1 MKKVFLLFLLFLV
14 ACSEDVYYAA
24 GKEDEIFVVAD
35 SGVWKELKNLIKE
48 SLYKDVRIVHLK
60 PIFTVK
66 YVEPQNFTLKQK
78 RKNLLLISS
87 GTSDRTFEFIRNIL
101 PSNALAKIESQ
112 GAGIF
117 LAENCYAEGQIVVVI
132 GAKDITSLKE
142 ILEKK
147 QDTLFNIFQ
156 GKIKERIKAKTLKQL
171 NERLSKRMRDQYG
184 WSLKLPRQYHVSRDS
199 NRYVRFVRRHP
210 DRFISVYWESTGNFD
225 AKYCLNERKIIAKIY
240 YRGDQID
247 TTRTK
252 IEGFKF
258 RGRDIFVIS
267 GVWQNEQYVMG
278 GPFLTYCIYEP
289 KRKTAYFVD
298 GLIFAPGK
306 NKWVYLCELE
316 AILES
321 FEIPPRL

>member
-1 MKKVFLLFLLFLV
+1 MKKIFLLFLLFLV
-14 ACSEDVYYAA
+14 TCSEDVYYAA
-24 GKEDEIFVVAD
+24 GKEDEVFVVAD

-48 SLYKDVRIVHLK
+48 SLYKDVRIVHEK

-66 YVEPQNFTLKQK
+66 YAEPQNFRLKQK
-78 RKNLLLISS
+78 RKNLLLIGS

-101 PSNALAKIESQ
+101 PSNALSKIESQ

-117 LAENCYAEGQIVVVI
+117 LAENFYAEGQIVVVI
-132 GAKDITSLKE
+132 GAKDMTSLKD
-142 ILEKK
+142 ILKKK

-156 GKIKERIKAKTLKQL
+156 GKIKERIKTKTLKQF
-171 NERLSKRMRDQYG
+171 NERLSKRMRNQYG
-184 WSLKLPRQYHVSRDS
+184 WSLKLPRQYFVSRDLD
-199 NRYVRFVRRHP
+199 RFVRFIRRHP
-210 DRFISVYWESTGNFD
+210 DRFISIYWEFTDNFD
-225 AKYCLNERKIIAKIY
+225 AQYCLDERKIIAKIY

-289 KRKTAYFVD
+289 KKKTAYFVD

-316 AILES
+316 AIIES
-321 FEIPPRL
+321 FELN

>member
-1 MKKVFLLFLLFLV
+1 MKKIFLLFLLFLV
-14 ACSEDVYYAA
+14 TCSEDVYYAA
-24 GKEDEIFVVAD
+24 GKEDEVFVVAD

-48 SLYKDVRIVHLK
+48 SLYKDVRIVHEK

-66 YVEPQNFTLKQK
+66 YAEPQNFRLKQK
-78 RKNLLLISS
+78 RKNLLLIGS

-101 PSNALAKIESQ
+101 PSDALSKIESQ

-117 LAENCYAEGQIVVVI
+117 LAENFYAEGQIVVVI
-132 GAKDITSLKE
+132 GAKDMTSLKD
-142 ILEKK
+142 ILKKK

-156 GKIKERIKAKTLKQL
+156 GKIKERIKTKTLKQF
-171 NERLSKRMRDQYG
+171 NERLSKRMRNQYG
-184 WSLKLPRQYHVSRDS
+184 WSLKLPRQYFVSRDLD
-199 NRYVRFVRRHP
+199 RFVRFIRRHP
-210 DRFISVYWESTGNFD
+210 DRFISIYWEFTDNFD
-225 AKYCLNERKIIAKIY
+225 AQYCLDERKIIAKIY

-289 KRKTAYFVD
+289 KKKTAYFVD

-316 AILES
+316 AIIES
-321 FEIPPRL
+321 FELN

>member
-1 MKKVFLLFLLFLV
+1 MKKVSLLLLLFLV

-24 GKEDEIFVVAD
+24 GKEDEVFVVAD

-48 SLYKDVRIVHLK
+48 SLYKDVRIVHEK

-66 YVEPQNFTLKQK
+66 YVEPQNFRLKQK
-78 RKNLLLISS
+78 RKNLLLIGSV
-87 GTSDRTFEFIRNIL
+87 TSDRTSEFIRNIL
-101 PSNALAKIESQ
+101 PSDALSKIESQ

-117 LAENCYAEGQIVVVI
+117 LAENFYAEGQIVIVI
-132 GAKDITSLKE
+132 GAKDMTSLKD
-142 ILEKK
+142 ILKKK
-147 QDTLFNIFQ
+147 QDTLFKIFQ
-156 GKIKERIKAKTLKQL
+156 GKIKERIKAKTLQQL
-171 NERLSKRMRDQYG
+171 NERLSKRMRNQYG
-184 WSLKLPRQYHVSRDS
+184 WSLKLPRQYLVSRDLD
-199 NRYVRFVRRHP
+199 RFVRFIRRHP
-210 DRFISVYWESTGNFD
+210 DRFISVYWEFTDNFD
-225 AKYCLNERKIIAKIY
+225 AQYCLDERKIIAKIY

-247 TTRTK
+247 TRRTK

-289 KRKTAYFVD
+289 KKKTAYFVD

-316 AILES
+316 AIIES
-321 FEIPPRL
+321 FELN

>member
-1 MKKVFLLFLLFLV
+1 MKKIFLLLLLFLV
-14 ACSEDVYYAA
+14 TCSEDVYYAA
-24 GKEDEIFVVAD
+24 GKEDEVFVVAD
-35 SGVWKELKNLIKE
+35 SGVWKELKHLIKE
-48 SLYKDVRIVHLK
+48 SLYKDVRIVHEK
-60 PIFTVK
+60 RIFTAK
-66 YVEPQNFTLKQK
+66 YVEPQNFASKQR
-78 RKNLLLISS
+78 RKNILLVGSV
-87 GTSDRTFEFIRNIL
+87 TSDRTSEFIRNIL
-101 PSNALAKIESQ
+101 PSDALSKIESQ

-117 LAENCYAEGQIVVVI
+117 LAENFYAEGQIVIVI
-132 GAKDITSLKE
+132 GAKDMTSLKD

-156 GKIKERIKAKTLKQL
+156 GKIKERIKTKTLKQF
-171 NERLSKRMRDQYG
+171 NERLSKRMRNQYG
-184 WSLKLPRQYHVSRDS
+184 WSLKLPRQYLVSRDS
-199 NRYVRFVRRHP
+199 NRFVRFVRRHP
-210 DRFISVYWESTGNFD
+210 DRFISVYWEFTDNFD
-225 AKYCLNERKIIAKIY
+225 AQYCLDERKIIAKIY

-289 KRKTAYFVD
+289 KKKTAYFVD
-298 GLIFAPGK
+298 GLIFGPGK

-316 AILES
+316 AIIES
-321 FEIPPRL
+321 FELN